1 MAHTQS
7 EQDVLTPNELIQR
20 YSQAIGKGLAGAGLQ
35 RTIMGSRVE
44 QVCKVVF
51 EGDAEGFAKLVLD
64 TMGEAA
70 GLAAGESKMGKEAID
85 AVNLAQS
92 DCFIA
97 LREAN
102 GGALRPAFLE
112 DMVKSQALLV
122 AHQTQLYHWV
132 ETGNTRIDSEDYQ
145 SDLSEISEFLCTSE
159 YRAGAMGPI
168 IAGVEVLHQGLALF
182 TSKKSKAK

>member
-1 MAHTQS
+1 MVHANT
-7 EQDVLTPNELIQR
+7 EQPLTPNELIKR
-20 YSQAIGKGLAGAGLQ
+20 YSQAIGKGLEGAGLQ

-51 EGDAEGFAKLVLD
+51 EGDAEGFAELVID

-102 GGALRPAFLE
+102 DEALRPAFLE

-122 AHQTQLYHWV
+122 AHQAQLYHWV
-132 ETGNTRIDSEDYQ
+132 KTGETHIDGEAYE
-145 SDLSEISEFLCTSE
+145 SDLSAISEFLYTPE
-159 YRAGAMGPI
+159 YRAGAVGPI
-168 IAGVEVLHQGLALF
+168 IAGIEVLHQGLALF
-182 TSKKSKAK
+182 TGKKEKAL